1 MRKGNLTQRIE
12 KIYQLID
19 HWSDASALD
28 LSKQMSQPIGT
39 ISACLSYMVKGGYL
53 YRNNRLYTIRVK
65 TDPREVALKIR
76 GFIKENK
83 AIKKEKQLIEAR
95 SDRKNFQIEIDD
107 YAAETSLAIELL
119 KSRGYKV
126 LAPVTEFKEI

>member
-1 MRKGNLTQRIE
+1 MTKGNLTQRIE

-19 HWSDASALD
+19 NWHDASALD

-39 ISACLSYMVKGGYL
+39 VSACLSYMVKGGYL

-83 AIKKEKQLIEAR
+83 AMKKEKELIEAR
-95 SDRKNFQIEIDD
+95 SERKNFQIEIDD

-119 KSRGYKV
+119 KSRGYKI